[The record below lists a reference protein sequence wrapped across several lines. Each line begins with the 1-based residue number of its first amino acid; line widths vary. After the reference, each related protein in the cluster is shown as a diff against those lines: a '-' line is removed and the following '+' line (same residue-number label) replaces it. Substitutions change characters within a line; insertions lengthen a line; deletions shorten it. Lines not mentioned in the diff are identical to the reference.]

1 MIIIKTP
8 EQIRKMRDAGKIV
21 AEVLALMEENVRPGI
36 STYELDQ
43 IAEKHIVASKA
54 VPTFKGYGGF
64 PASICTSINEEIVHG
79 IPRPDRILNEG
90 DIISVDVGA
99 TFRGYV
105 GDAARTFP
113 VGEISQENARL
124 IEVTKESFF
133 KGIKKAVAGNRLGDI
148 SHGVQ
153 KHVERHGYS
162 VIRDLVGH
170 GVGENMHEDPSV
182 PNYGKSG
189 RGIRLATGLVLAVE
203 PMVAAGHHS
212 IKQLSD
218 NWTYVTKDGSMTA
231 HYENTFAISKGE
243 AEILTRL

>member
-1 MIIIKTP
+1 MIIIKTE

-21 AEVLALMEENVRPGI
+21 AEVLALMAENVRPGV
-36 STYELDQ
+36 STYELDT
-43 IAEKHIVASKA
+43 IAEKHIISSNA

-64 PASICTSINEEIVHG
+64 PASICASINEEVVHG
-79 IPRPDRILNEG
+79 IPRPDRILMEG
-90 DIISVDVGA
+90 DIISIDVGA

-113 VGEISQENARL
+113 VGQISHENARL
-124 IEVTKESFF
+124 IEVTKDSFF
-133 KGIKKAVAGNRLGDI
+133 EGLKMALAGNRLGDI
-148 SHGVQ
+148 SHAVQ
-153 KHVERHGYS
+153 RHVERHGYS

-170 GVGENMHEDPSV
+170 GVGENMHEDPIV

-189 RGIRLATGLVLAVE
+189 RGIRLAPGLVLALE
-203 PMVAAGHHS
+203 PMVAAGRYN

-218 NWTYVTKDGSMTA
+218 NWTYVTKDGSMAA
-231 HYENTFAISKGE
+231 HYENTFAIHKGE